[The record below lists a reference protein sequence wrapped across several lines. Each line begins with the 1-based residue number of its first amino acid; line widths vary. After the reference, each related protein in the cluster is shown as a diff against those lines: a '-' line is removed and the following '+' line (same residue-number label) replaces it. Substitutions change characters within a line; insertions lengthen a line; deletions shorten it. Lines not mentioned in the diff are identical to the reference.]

1 LTRARLSVAGVEQ
14 PIVPEWSPSDSGAP
28 SQLSLLSVF
37 TSTFHAQSPTHRQFL
52 QGLAFSAR

>member
-14 PIVPEWSPSDSGAP
+14 PIVPKVSPFDFGAP

-37 TSTFHAQSPTHRQFL
+37 PGTFL
-52 QGLAFSAR
+52 V